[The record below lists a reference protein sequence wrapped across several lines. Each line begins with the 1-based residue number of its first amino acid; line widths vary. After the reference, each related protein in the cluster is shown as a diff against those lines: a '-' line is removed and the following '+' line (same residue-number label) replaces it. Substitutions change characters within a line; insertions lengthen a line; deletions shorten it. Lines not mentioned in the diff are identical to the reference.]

1 MIRSQGFNIRLL
13 TENGQKVVKI
23 NNPEKFWQ
31 LSNFLVIEV
40 D

>member
-1 MIRSQGFNIRLL
+1 MTSQPKDSYTIVD
-13 TENGQKVVKI
+13 ENGQKVVKI
-23 NNPEKFWQ
+23 TNPEKFWQ